1 MSDKVRNKTK
11 RIIIWSVI
19 GAHVILLVIPAIVY
33 ALTQWLKPAKPVVHK
48 IVLADSIP
56 GGAPIPDGN
65 SGGTPEQSEPD
76 LPSPTD
82 ISDIPEMPQPKPQPP
97 KPQPKPK
104 PPKPVQK
111 PKPKPKPL
119 KPVQKPK
126 PQPKPPKP
134 VQKPKP
140 KPKSRLTEDQ
150 IRSNIQKAP
159 QRRPAVKT
167 NQNPSRKPNPN
178 PNPQKNIYSDI
189 ARDIRAG
196 NSSGGSGS
204 SSNAGAASSY
214 YGTVGSYLERLW
226 ERDRPSSAALGGRHP
241 VVVVRFRVSPSG
253 AILYK
258 RIERK
263 CGIQSVDA
271 SVERLLAR
279 ITALPQPPQGI
290 SEFTVN
296 MRVEE

>member
-56 GGAPIPDGN
+56 GGAPISDGN
-65 SGGTPEQSEPD
+65 SGGTPEQSNEPD

-104 PPKPVQK
+104 PPKTVQK
-111 PKPKPKPL
+111 PKPQPKP

-126 PQPKPPKP
+126 PQPKP
-134 VQKPKP
+134 
-140 KPKSRLTEDQ
+140 RLTDEQ
-150 IRSNIQKAP
+150 IRSNIQRTPTRKP
-159 QRRPAVKT
+159 VVKPNRT
-167 NQNPSRKPNPN
+167 PSRNPN
-178 PNPQKNIYSDI
+178 PNPQSNIYSDI
-189 ARDIRAG
+189 AKDIRSG
-196 NSSGGSGS
+196 STSGGGGGRSPY
-204 SSNAGAASSY
+204 NNTGAISSY

-226 ERDRPSSAALGGRHP
+226 ERDRPSSSALGGKQP
-241 VVVVRFRVSPSG
+241 TVVVRFRVSPSG

-258 RIERK
+258 RIEQK
-263 CGIQSVDA
+263 CGIPSVDA

-279 ITALPQPPQGI
+279 ITALPQPPQGL

>member
-1 MSDKVRNKTK
+1 MSDKVRSKTK
-11 RIIIWSVI
+11 RIIVWFVI
-19 GAHVILLVIPAIVY
+19 GAHVILLVIPGIVY
-33 ALTQWLKPAKPVVHK
+33 ALTQWLKPAKPIVHK
-48 IVLADSIP
+48 IVLADSMP
-56 GGAPIPDGN
+56 AGDSTPDGN
-65 SGGTPEQSEPD
+65 SGGSPEQPSEPD
-76 LPSPTD
+76 LPTPND

-97 KPQPKPK
+97 KPQPPK
-104 PPKPVQK
+104 PQ
-111 PKPKPKPL
+111 PKPKPKPQPKPTPKP

-126 PQPKPPKP
+126 PQPKPQPKP

-140 KPKSRLTEDQ
+140 KLTDEQ
-150 IRSNIQKAP
+150 IRSSIQRTP
-159 QRRPAVKT
+159 QKSPVVKPNRT
-167 NQNPSRKPNPN
+167 PTRNPN

-196 NSSGGSGS
+196 NSSGGNGRGS
-204 SSNAGAASSY
+204 SHNSGAASSY